1 MHYVIP
7 SNRSNQIN
15 EKFEQIKYSFLI
27 YLTSLVAW
35 KLDKQINVQKP
46 REASDNIID

>member
-1 MHYVIP
+1 M
-7 SNRSNQIN
+7 
-15 EKFEQIKYSFLI
+15 

-46 REASDNIID
+46 REAGDNIID